1 MNEKIEKAKTFVK
14 EHKKEILIGVGL
26 TVIGGVTFAVT
37 RKKPKIEDYLDKLP
51 NIPKV
56 KVKKLELSET
66 LLQKGITEVSSPNPD
81 EWFDIWADRIPLS
94 ELGNI
99 GKELCETYDWKPE
112 QAVGGVISIGM
123 ND

>member
-51 NIPKV
+51 NIPNSKL
-56 KVKKLELSET
+56 KKLELPET
-66 LLQKGITEVSSPNPD
+66 LLRKGITEVSSTNPD
-81 EWFDIWADRIPLS
+81 EWFDIWADGIPLS

-99 GKELCETYDWKPE
+99 GKELCKTYDWKPE
-112 QAVGGVISIGM
+112 QTVGGVMSIGM

>member
-51 NIPKV
+51 NIPNSKL
-56 KVKKLELSET
+56 KKLELPET
-66 LLQKGITEVSSPNPD
+66 LLRKGITEVSSV
-81 EWFDIWADRIPLS
+81 LY
-94 ELGNI
+94 
-99 GKELCETYDWKPE
+99 C
-112 QAVGGVISIGM
+112 
-123 ND
+123 